1 MKQWH
6 LWWPLKMAGFG
17 PLLWQCPQLEQYPQ
31 LELKALMMQEGE
43 AEVEAEVPGAAESGG
58 VQQSVGPDGDASQP
72 YAGREQHV
80 WWSVF
85 ERYAQGHET
94 PKPRW

>member
-43 AEVEAEVPGAAESGG
+43 AVYSNKYRTRMDGFVSITSSSSRVET
-58 VQQSVGPDGDASQP
+58 D
-72 YAGREQHV
+72 HF
-80 WWSVF
+80 VF
-85 ERYAQGHET
+85 AQKMNMDKEI
-94 PKPRW
+94 